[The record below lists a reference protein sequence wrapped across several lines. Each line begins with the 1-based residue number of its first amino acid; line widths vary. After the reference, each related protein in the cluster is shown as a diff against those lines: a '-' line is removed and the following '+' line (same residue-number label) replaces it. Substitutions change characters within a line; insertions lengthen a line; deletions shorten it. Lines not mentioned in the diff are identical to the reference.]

1 MDNRLA
7 ACEELMRT
15 VEKLRASLEASKTGK
30 KEQEERKKEEQE
42 ERIRVNRA
50 LQKPLF
56 EENRLLNALRNR
68 GARVFKG
75 GGFYCLRFADETTE
89 QQWEEVCKS
98 TGSQSPSTP
107 NLAGNYGDY
116 RVICE
121 KITRE
126 TRRNNICIGDGGLIA
141 EKPYEI
147 VQDPGYSPLFYLRQ
161 RVDNA
166 ILALG
171 SPTPLWVKEE
181 GANIMGTYASRV
193 FRTVFA
199 KTLQSVQTGGNFD
212 DLGDAWLKATE
223 RNTEDLMLLLPG
235 KNYLKHFEKYEKA
248 FGCTVGKPN
257 VIPYNE
263 EIPEAEYGFIFSP
276 QDVHI
281 RLGLSCE
288 GDTRALVEDFPHY
301 GWMLTEVLFSH
312 TDRIVRFRCPP
323 DET

>member
-1 MDNRLA
+1 MRSLGIDNRLA
-7 ACEELMRT
+7 AREELMRT
-15 VEKLRASLEASKTGK
+15 VEKLRTQLRALATE
-30 KEQEERKKEEQE
+30 KEEQE
-42 ERIRVNRA
+42 ERIRIMRV
-50 LQKPLF
+50 LQRPLF

-68 GARVFKG
+68 GARVFAG
-75 GGFYCLRFADETTE
+75 GCFRDLWLEDETAK
-89 QQWEEVCKS
+89 QWEEVCKS

-107 NLAGNYGDY
+107 NLAGDYGDY
-116 RVICE
+116 RIICK
-121 KITRE
+121 KITEMTRE
-126 TRRNNICIGDGGLIA
+126 TGWNNICIGDGGLIA

-147 VQDPGYSPLFYLRQ
+147 MQAPGSLYFYLRQ
-161 RVDNA
+161 HVDNA

-171 SPTPLWVKEE
+171 NSTLLWVKEE

-199 KTLQSVQTGGNFD
+199 KTLQSVQAGGSFD

-235 KNYLKHFEKYEKA
+235 KNYLKHFEKYKKA

-288 GDTRALVEDFPHY
+288 GDESRGLVKNFPYY

-312 TDRIVRFRCPP
+312 TDRIVRFRYPP

>member
-1 MDNRLA
+1 M
-7 ACEELMRT
+7 
-15 VEKLRASLEASKTGK
+15 VK
-30 KEQEERKKEEQE
+30 
-42 ERIRVNRA
+42 RA
-50 LQKPLF
+50 LQEPLF

-68 GARVFKG
+68 GARVFTSG
-75 GGFYCLRFADETTE
+75 GLWFADEAAE
-89 QQWEEVCKS
+89 QWEEVRKL

-107 NLAGNYGDY
+107 NLAGDYDDY
-116 RVICE
+116 RIICE
-121 KITRE
+121 EITRE
-126 TRRNNICIGDGGLIA
+126 TRRNNICIGGGGLIA

-147 VQDPGYSPLFYLRQ
+147 VQSPGYSSFFYLRQ
-161 RVDNA
+161 SFDKVY
-166 ILALG
+166 LK
-171 SPTPLWVKEE
+171 PPFPPPLWVKEE

-199 KTLQSVQTGGNFD
+199 KTLQSVQAGGSFD

-235 KNYLKHFEKYEKA
+235 KNYLKHFEKYKKA

-257 VIPYNE
+257 VILYNE

-281 RLGLSCE
+281 RLGLDCK
-288 GDTRALVEDFPHY
+288 GDESNAFTKNFPYY

-312 TDRIVRFRCPP
+312 TDRIVRFRYPP